1 MTDEQ
6 FKRLREFAE
15 AKQARMSAYDAQ
27 RVVST
32 AKHLLEAYLCAVDRM
47 PRSVQTALSKAAVE
61 FLGYAEQHARLLRFE
76 GDK

>member
-15 AKQARMSAYDAQ
+15 AKQTRMSAYDAQ

-32 AKHLLEAYLCAVDRM
+32 ARHLLEAYLCAIDRM
-47 PRSVQTALSKAAVE
+47 PRSVQTALSTAAVE
-61 FLGYAEQHARLLRFE
+61 FLAYAEQHARLLRFE
-76 GDK
+76 GK